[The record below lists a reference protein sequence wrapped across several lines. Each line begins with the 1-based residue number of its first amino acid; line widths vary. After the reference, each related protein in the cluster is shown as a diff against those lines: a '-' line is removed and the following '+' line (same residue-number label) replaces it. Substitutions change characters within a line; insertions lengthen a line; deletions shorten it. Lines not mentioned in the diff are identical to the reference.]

1 MWGFYHIYS
10 VDDWA
15 KLKDVELSSED
26 SVVIHYDN
34 VVIDSSTPP
43 EPTYSIF
50 NGFAE
55 VTADRH
61 VVASG
66 CSNVS
71 VSVGSVTAKMHATV
85 RAFRKSR
92 VTALGD
98 STVVA
103 YDQTTVYAHD
113 YAHVVSH
120 MSTSLVSPHGVVYAH
135 NYARV
140 EATRAGVITAFDNSV
155 VILHTDSAWC
165 PRVDLHDYSQLV
177 VDKDSERTVK
187 LSASDYSRVIAP
199 FELKIIPLGAGVASS
214 SVILTGKGK

>member
-1 MWGFYHIYS
+1 MQNIYHIDS
-10 VDDWA
+10 IKDWN
-15 KLKDVELSSED
+15 KLKGVDLSSED
-26 SVVIHYDN
+26 SVVIRYDN
-34 VVIDSSTPP
+34 AKIDSTTPC

-50 NGFAE
+50 SGFCE

-85 RAFRKSR
+85 RALNKSC
-92 VTALGD
+92 VTAHGD
-98 STVVA
+98 STVFA
-103 YDQTTVYAHD
+103 YDQTVVYAHD

-120 MSTSLVSPHGVVYAH
+120 MSTSLKSPHGVVYAH

-140 EATRAGVITAFDNSV
+140 EATRAGVITAFDNSM

-177 VDKDSERTVK
+177 VDKNSERTVK
-187 LSASDYSRVIAP
+187 LFASDYSRVIAP
-199 FELKIIPLGAGVASS
+199 FELKIIPWGAGVASS